1 MSSKKKSLW
10 IAGCFVVILAAA
22 IVLIVWKQAANT
34 TPESPEE
41 THSTMFQKLEN
52 MTHDE
57 LVSALENITD
67 EELVDLANSPWN
79 VLSKDYRTFDTF
91 STPFL
96 DGQNGNPQETWFESD
111 FWLAGTVSSVEQARE
126 VAQDFATDFAKDCT
140 VEFIGENDLYYQFR
154 VIEGA
159 ADYRHAFRMNFY
171 KDSVIRFSKPAL
183 VDSNGEPHYTLED
196 AIFQKL
202 DYDTVLTVMDQQNPC
217 GLYRYFEETDRE
229 YIYAE
234 YRITG
239 VGGDWGINDTV
250 SLIKSVTRISKETGT
265 LEITETVIKEDVEV
279 PGTALYRDT
288 L

>member
-1 MSSKKKSLW
+1 MSSKKKNLL
-10 IAGCFVVILAAA
+10 IAGCFVAILAAA

-34 TPESPEE
+34 APESSED
-41 THSTMFQKLEN
+41 THSAMFQKLEN

-91 STPFL
+91 SVPFL
-96 DGQNGNPQETWFESD
+96 DGNPHEMWYESD

-126 VAQDFATDFAKDCT
+126 AARDFAKVLARECT

-159 ADYRHAFRMNFY
+159 DDYRYAYRMNFY
-171 KDSVIRFSKPAL
+171 KDSVLRYSKPT
-183 VDSNGEPHYTLED
+183 VIDSNRKPHYIFED

-202 DYDTVLTVMDQQNPC
+202 DYDTVLTVMDQQNRY
-217 GLYRYFEETDRE
+217 GLYRYFEENDRE
-229 YIYAE
+229 YIYTE

-265 LEITETVIKEDVEV
+265 LETTKTVIKKDVEV
-279 PGTALYRDT
+279 PGTALYRSRFG
-288 L
+288 

>member
-1 MSSKKKSLW
+1 MSSKKKSLL

-41 THSTMFQKLEN
+41 THSAMFQKLEN

-79 VLSKDYRTFDTF
+79 VLSQDYRTFDTF

-96 DGQNGNPQETWFESD
+96 DGKNGNPQEMWYESD
-111 FWLAGTVSSVEQARE
+111 FWMGGTVSSVDQARE
-126 VAQDFATDFAKDCT
+126 AAQDFAKYSARDCT

-154 VIEGA
+154 VIEGTDDPFA
-159 ADYRHAFRMNFY
+159 YRMNFY
-171 KDSVIRFSKPAL
+171 KDSVLRLSKPAII
-183 VDSNGEPHYTLED
+183 DSAGEPHYVFQD

-202 DYDTVLTVMDQQNPC
+202 DYETVLTVMDQQNPC

-229 YIYAE
+229 YIYTE